1 MKLKI
6 AILPGDG
13 IGPEVT
19 NESIKVL
26 NCIAKKFNHDVEMS
40 TGSVGAIAIDEYN
53 DPYPDETHKLCS
65 ESDAILFGA
74 IGDPKYDNDPKA
86 KIRPEQ
92 GLLKLRKK
100 LGLYANLRP
109 TKVFDSLLEMSP
121 IKEDRIAGTDILFVR
136 ELTGGIY
143 LVKEVEKMM
152 IILHLTHVNI
162 QEMKLLE
169 LLKWDLNMQKKDQ
182 RNSVV

>member
-40 TGSVGAIAIDEYN
+40 TGLVGAIAIDQYN

-100 LGLYANLRP
+100 LIL
-109 TKVFDSLLEMSP
+109 VP
-121 IKEDRIAGTDILFVR
+121 IKTRQFNWDCGNFFTFV
-136 ELTGGIY
+136 
-143 LVKEVEKMM
+143 
-152 IILHLTHVNI
+152 
-162 QEMKLLE
+162 
-169 LLKWDLNMQKKDQ
+169 
-182 RNSVV
+182 

>member
-19 NESIKVL
+19 NDSIKVL
-26 NCIAKKFNHDVEMS
+26 NCIAKEFNHDVEMS
-40 TGSVGAIAIDEYN
+40 TGLVGAIAIDQYN

-65 ESDAILFGA
+65 ESEAILFGA

-109 TKVFDSLLEMSP
+109 TKVFDSLLEM
-121 IKEDRIAGTDILFVR
+121 
-136 ELTGGIY
+136 
-143 LVKEVEKMM
+143 
-152 IILHLTHVNI
+152 
-162 QEMKLLE
+162 KLLE
-169 LLKWDLNMQKKDQ
+169 LLKWDLNMQKKDL
-182 RNSVV
+182 RNSVVLIKPIFLRPLDFGEKQFKAWKKITLM